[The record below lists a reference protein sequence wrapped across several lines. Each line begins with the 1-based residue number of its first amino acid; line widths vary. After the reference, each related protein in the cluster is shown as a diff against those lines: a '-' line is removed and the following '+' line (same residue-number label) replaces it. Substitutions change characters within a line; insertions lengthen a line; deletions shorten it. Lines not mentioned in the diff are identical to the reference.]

1 MRERCLTFDC
11 EGESLLGVLSE
22 PPAPDGGIDTGVLI
36 VVGGLI
42 VLLAM
47 FGWALEPSVADD
59 SDYDPPAE
67 GGGTNKEL
75 ATIG

>member
-1 MRERCLTFDC
+1 SYWPIILAFALPVMAY
-11 EGESLLGVLSE
+11 GVIYNRL
-22 PPAPDGGIDTGVLI
+22 LI
-36 VVGGLI
+36 VAGGLI